1 MIIAKNMGEA
11 YLSLLKLLLLNGKIQ
26 TINRLDTYTQEVL
39 GLQIVVPAKY
49 NFFFHPQREINYRF
63 MIAEWL
69 WIMAGRNDLAT
80 LTRYNSKMGSFSD
93 DGLKLA
99 GAYGPKIKSQW
110 EYVVK
115 TLACD
120 RTSRQA
126 VMTIWERNPAPSK
139 DIPCTTSA
147 QFIIRNEQ
155 LHGIFTMRSSD
166 AWLGIPYDCFT
177 FGQIINSLA
186 SRLDAAPGYLH
197 LIMGSSHLY
206 QENIRKAQAVVD
218 SPDKMKSFESPIL
231 ATSYPPADSILV
243 SNKLYLPAVWEK
255 YREALM
261 SGTSENCL
269 RILTEGQ

>member
-1 MIIAKNMGEA
+1 
-11 YLSLLKLLLLNGKIQ
+11 
-26 TINRLDTYTQEVL
+26 
-39 GLQIVVPAKY
+39 
-49 NFFFHPQREINYRF
+49 
-63 MIAEWL
+63 
-69 WIMAGRNDLAT
+69 
-80 LTRYNSKMGSFSD
+80 
-93 DGLKLA
+93 
-99 GAYGPKIKSQW
+99 
-110 EYVVK
+110 
-115 TLACD
+115 
-120 RTSRQA
+120 
-126 VMTIWERNPAPSK
+126 MTIWERNPAPSK

-206 QENIRKAQAVVD
+206 QINIRKAQAVVD

-231 ATSYPPADSILV
+231 TTGYPPADNILD
-243 SNKLYLPAVWEK
+243 SDKTKSDNPTLPAVWEK

-261 SGTSENCL
+261 SGKSENCL